1 MNKYLQFI
9 SVLFLGLLGIY
20 ILSSILNFFSIP
32 LENYITYLLF
42 VLCMTLL
49 YYILPKE
56 KKSVIVQKIEK

>member
-56 KKSVIVQKIEK
+56 KKSVIV

>member
-9 SVLFLGLLGIY
+9 LVLFLGLLGIY